1 MCGLVQLA
9 WPVIKETTMKPTGNS
24 NEVTK
29 PKLTVACFA
38 AAFLLSPV
46 AAAIA
51 ESNGNFAHHKLAHHN
66 GRPVLSALPQ
76 AADPP
81 FSFACTTDGGLRPG
95 CADGLVNR

>member
-9 WPVIKETTMKPTGNS
+9 WPVIKETTMKPMRNS

-38 AAFLLSPV
+38 AAFILSPV
-46 AAAIA
+46 AAAKA
-51 ESNGNFAHHKLAHHN
+51 ESNGNYVRHKLAHHN
-66 GRPVLSALPQ
+66 GRPALSARDQ
-76 AADPP
+76 VADPP
-81 FSFACTTDGGLRPG
+81 FSFACTADGGPRPG